1 MQTLETFIAKLEGS
15 IRLPY
20 KCSAGKLTIGVG
32 RNLQDNGLSPD
43 EIRLLLSND
52 LRDAKAGAQRICP
65 VFDQLNEPRQ
75 WALISMVFQMGRKG
89 VSKFKNMLVAIED
102 QDFDRAA
109 DEMLDSRWA
118 RQTPRRAELQS
129 KMMREGV
136 H

>member
-1 MQTLETFIAKLEGS
+1 MQTLEAFITKLEGS
-15 IRLPY
+15 TRLPY
-20 KCSAGKLTIGVG
+20 KCTEGKITIGVG
-32 RNLQDNGLSPD
+32 RNLEDNGLYPD

-52 LRDAKAGAQRICP
+52 LKEAKAGAQRVCP

-75 WALISMVFQMGRKG
+75 WALISMVFQMGRSG
-89 VSKFKNMLVAIED
+89 VSKFKNMLAAIED

-118 RQTPRRAELQS
+118 RQTPRRAKLQS
-129 KMMREGV
+129 KMIREGV